1 MNENKREDSN
11 KLNNNSK
18 DLNDISS
25 KLMKNIEDG
34 LTSINVDIGDVD
46 SYKEKKMDKEE
57 LEKRYQE
64 ATRNLKI
71 DTSFIEKAYTDI
83 QEKEH
88 KRFEEETKLEEIMN
102 QEHNK
107 EKETA
112 KDNEKDKTQE
122 VKIKEKLQ
130 NENKIEN
137 ENNIDVISIVDGTIE
152 DKPSIDL
159 DKTMEFS
166 GFIKAGLQD
175 EEDDDEEENENT
187 VDRNE
192 EESIVEENSNID
204 DNITVENEDIKENE
218 RIEEHNED
226 DVALVVDEKEDEED
240 EENIDYEDLED
251 EFDSDLEEELEK
263 NLETELEDNL
273 NEDINEDINEETK
286 EKKPNP
292 ILVKLKY
299 ICDRIDAYYEKRRR
313 KKTHNAAMSKVLVA
327 VTCVFMSLILYIVYF
342 VMIDSKDKLNN
353 PYNERSILMEETVL
367 RGSIYSSDEKIL
379 AETIEEDGEW
389 KRYYPYG
396 SLFAH
401 VVGRYDKGKTGIELG
416 NDYDLL
422 STNDTQIDKILNDIN
437 DEKSAGNS
445 IVTTLDY
452 GLQKIASEALAGRKG
467 AVVAIE
473 PSTGKILAMVSKPD
487 YDPNYIAQDWEK
499 YTNADNSKNTLL
511 NRATQGLYPPGST
524 FKVVTALEYIREYD
538 YEKYTYQCK
547 GIQTF
552 DGHNT
557 RCYNTKVHGKED
569 FITSFANSCNTS
581 FGNIGT
587 LLNITR
593 FNATCKGLL
602 FNKDLPYDYTCKQS
616 SFDLMEGSKTTLKVD
631 TAIGQGKTV
640 ITPLHN
646 ALIAC
651 AVANNGVLMK
661 PYVVDKIVAENM
673 DVKDVTQP
681 KKAAKLMSKN
691 ESSILKSMMKEV
703 VDKGT
708 AKSLKNNNYTAAG
721 KTGSAE
727 YDNSNKSHAWF
738 IGFAPAEEP
747 KIAVSIIVEEAGS
760 GGTYAVPI
768 ARKLFDYYLN

>member
-1 MNENKREDSN
+1 MNENKRKD
-11 KLNNNSK
+11 SK

-34 LTSINVDIGDVD
+34 LTSINVDIGDVE
-46 SYKEKKMDKEE
+46 SYKEKKMDKDEI
-57 LEKRYQE
+57 EKRYEE

-71 DTSFIEKAYTDI
+71 DTSFIEQVYSDI

-88 KRFEEETKLEEIMN
+88 KRFEEEAKLEEI
-102 QEHNK
+102 QEAEILKEHKNEK
-107 EKETA
+107 KNDGDSKQLEEDNDIDIVSVVDGIVEKETSV
-112 KDNEKDKTQE
+112 DLEK
-122 VKIKEKLQ
+122 
-130 NENKIEN
+130 
-137 ENNIDVISIVDGTIE
+137 TIA
-152 DKPSIDL
+152 
-159 DKTMEFS
+159 FS
-166 GFIKAGLQD
+166 DFIKAGLPEDNQD
-175 EEDDDEEENENT
+175 DGVEENEQE
-187 VDRNE
+187 D
-192 EESIVEENSNID
+192 SIEKLGEN
-204 DNITVENEDIKENE
+204 
-218 RIEEHNED
+218 IEEQ
-226 DVALVVDEKEDEED
+226 EDEELEQEDSEQDGLKQED
-240 EENIDYEDLED
+240 EEIEQEDSQYEDGENQYQESEDSIINENDMDTLQEVEEDTED
-251 EFDSDLEEELEK
+251 ENKDILE
-263 NLETELEDNL
+263 N
-273 NEDINEDINEETK
+273 DIDGEIK
-286 EKKPNP
+286 EKEINP
-292 ILVKLKY
+292 FLKK
-299 ICDRIDAYYEKRRR
+299 IKRLFGRIGAYYERRRR

-327 VTCVFMSLILYIVYF
+327 VTCVFMSLILYIVYY
-342 VMIDSKDKLNN
+342 VMFESKDRLNN
-353 PYNERSILMEETVL
+353 PYNERSLLMEETVL

-379 AETIEEDGEW
+379 AETIEENGTW

-396 SLFAH
+396 SMFVH

-437 DEKSAGNS
+437 DEKSTGNS
-445 IVTTLDY
+445 IVTTLNY
-452 GLQKIASEALAGRKG
+452 GLQKIAATALNGRKG

-524 FKVVTALEYIREYD
+524 FKVVTALEYMREKNYKE
-538 YEKYTYQCK
+538 YSYKCA

-569 FITSFANSCNTS
+569 FFTSFANSCNTS
-581 FGNIGT
+581 FGYMGT
-587 LLNITR
+587 LLDINR
-593 FNATCKGLL
+593 FNATCRGLL
-602 FNKDLPYDYTCKQS
+602 FNKDLPYDYSYKQS
-616 SFDLMEGSKTTLKVD
+616 KFDLMNGSKTTLKVD

-646 ALIAC
+646 AMIAC
-651 AVANNGVLMK
+651 AVANGGILMK
-661 PYVVDKIVAENM
+661 PYVVDKLVADNM
-673 DVKDVTQP
+673 DIKSINQP
-681 KKAAKLMSKN
+681 EKAAKFMSRE
-691 ESSILKSMMKEV
+691 ESSILKAMMKEV

-708 AKSLKNNNYTAAG
+708 AKSLKNNNYSAAG

-738 IGFAPAEEP
+738 IGFAPVDNP

-768 ARKLFDYYLN
+768 AKKMFDYYLK